1 VSGLALLPNLCTAA
15 NLLLGVTAI
24 TAVFNNNLQL
34 AAILIVFAA
43 VLDRFDGI
51 LARKCNA
58 ESAFGREFDS
68 LADLVS
74 FGVAPAS
81 LLYVSAAGWNTTA
94 ALIVFG
100 LFTLCG
106 AFRLARFNV
115 STSSGSTKSF
125 QGVPITAAG
134 SILAVLVYLIPNV
147 SVNLALGV
155 LLSMAMISKIRIP
168 KI

>member
-1 VSGLALLPNLCTAA
+1 MSGLALLPNLCTAA

-24 TAVFNNNLQL
+24 TAVFNNNVQL

-74 FGVAPAS
+74 FGVAPAA
-81 LLYVSAAGWNTTA
+81 LLYVSAAEWNTTA
-94 ALIVFG
+94 GLVVFG

-115 STSSGSTKSF
+115 STTSTKSF

-134 SILAVLVYLIPNV
+134 SMLAVLVYLIPNV
-147 SVNLALGV
+147 AVNLALGV